1 MKEKKLLRSAVAVVF
16 AAGLLT
22 AMPALASWATF
33 HGSECQADNW
43 SRAFSDI
50 YTYSASGIAN
60 NSTASPGQT
69 LFVTCPI
76 TKEVRDDDNIQA
88 YVSVTDQHPTL
99 NISCTLY
106 NVLDSGIPTWSA
118 TLSSSGASSSYQN
131 IVFNPPF
138 MSGNWVIKC
147 SIPPPS
153 SGVVS
158 RIHSYHLRD

>member
-1 MKEKKLLRSAVAVVF
+1 MRGMTLLRCAVAVLCF
-16 AAGLLT
+16 TGLLI
-22 AMPALASWATF
+22 AMPAQASWATF
-33 HGSECQADNW
+33 HGSECQPDTW

-50 YTYSASGIAN
+50 YSYSASGIAN

-76 TKEVRDDDNIQA
+76 TKEVRDDDTIQA

-106 NVLDSGIPTWSA
+106 NMMDSGIPTWSA
-118 TLSSSGASSSYQN
+118 TLSSSGSSSSYQN
-131 IVFNPPF
+131 MVFTPPY
-138 MSGNWVIKC
+138 MTGNWVLKC